1 MTHFAVQAEKTYYPD
16 PNDKVMDG
24 LFKQYERVIIE
35 SIITS
40 FGLDML
46 IGDRHGGD
54 VDTIHNVRNIGID
67 PLMDYKNGSN
77 RVNYDNRGAYD
88 NKAYH
93 QDSGYRETVKSAKK
107 EFRENGTWI
116 KDSYVE
122 GNKVAP
128 VQNNT
133 LSRGQQG
140 QLDHVISAE
149 QIHND
154 RGRVLAEIDGMSLAN
169 DPENLRY
176 TNAALNNNMRNKSV
190 EEYIQWCEDH
200 PDKVNWR
207 GKKGEPLPEEVK
219 QKLRDEYHRA
229 HKAYDQK
236 LAHAYYTSKSSWK
249 SRWSDGS
256 SPSIRFNLYRDMVCG
271 KREI

>member
-1 MTHFAVQAEKTYYPD
+1 
-16 PNDKVMDG
+16 
-24 LFKQYERVIIE
+24 
-35 SIITS
+35 
-40 FGLDML
+40 ML
-46 IGDRHGGD
+46 
-54 VDTIHNVRNIGID
+54 
-67 PLMDYKNGSN
+67 KFF
-77 RVNYDNRGAYD
+77 
-88 NKAYH
+88 
-93 QDSGYRETVKSAKK
+93 TVKSAKK
-107 EFRENGTWI
+107 DFRENGIRI

-128 VQNNT
+128 AQNNT

-140 QLDHVISAE
+140 QLDHVVSAE
-149 QIHND
+149 LIHND
-154 RGRVLAEIDGMSLAN
+154 RGRVLAEMDGMALAN

-207 GKKGEPLPEEVK
+207 GKKGEPLSDDVK

-236 LAHAYYTSKSSWK
+236 LAHAYYTS
-249 SRWSDGS
+249 
-256 SPSIRFNLYRDMVCG
+256 PNL
-271 KREI
+271 